1 MVFYC
6 LALPSSVT
14 EFFLIVCIIIFTMPI
29 WFNMIL
35 VVFSFLGA
43 KIKPKHFM
51 SYKEFGKSILNK
63 MND

>member
-1 MVFYC
+1 MVFYGF
-6 LALPSSVT
+6 ALPSSVT
-14 EFFLIVCIIIFTMPI
+14 EFFLIVCIVILTMPI

-43 KIKPKHFM
+43 KIETEHFM
-51 SYKEFGKSILNK
+51 SYKEFGKSILK

>member
-1 MVFYC
+1 MVFYG
-6 LALPSSVT
+6 LALPSSAA
-14 EFFLIVCIIIFTMPI
+14 EFCLIVCIVILTMPL

-35 VVFSFLGA
+35 VGFSFLGA